1 MEEWEK
7 IKRITLFS
15 SLSEKECKRL
25 LPLLKV
31 VTYRKGE
38 VICREGEEGDTLYL
52 IDEGKVRISQRV
64 PGGGEE
70 TLTILNAGDV
80 FGELALIDD
89 APRSAD
95 AIAHEDVR
103 LYELKRED
111 FEDLLFLDKELAY
124 VVLLGMV
131 RILAQRLRETNEK
144 LKAFLALSRF

>member
-1 MEEWEK
+1 LEEWEK